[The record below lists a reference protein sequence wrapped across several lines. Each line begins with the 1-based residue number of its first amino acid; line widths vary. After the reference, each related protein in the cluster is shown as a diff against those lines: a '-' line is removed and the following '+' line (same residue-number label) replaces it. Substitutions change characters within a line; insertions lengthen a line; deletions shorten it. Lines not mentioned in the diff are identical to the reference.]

1 MAETPTFSLKVIASN
16 KVFYD
21 GPAEYLQVITLT
33 GSRGFMAHHAP
44 CIVAVET
51 GAMSIVKPGGERET
65 VVVSGGICSCANN
78 RLTVL
83 VDTCE
88 TADEIDVRRAEEAKE
103 RALEQLRQKQSV
115 GEYKMTQSA
124 LARALSRLEFSSQK
138 KHYI

>member
-51 GAMSIVKPGGERET
+51 GTMSIVKPGGERET
-65 VVVSGGICSCANN
+65 VVVSGGICSCAVAKD
-78 RLTVL
+78 RS
-83 VDTCE
+83 VDDIVIAGEHHPQRT
-88 TADEIDVRRAEEAKE
+88 TAAGR
-103 RALEQLRQKQSV
+103 QL
-115 GEYKMTQSA
+115 A
-124 LARALSRLEFSSQK
+124 CA
-138 KHYI
+138 